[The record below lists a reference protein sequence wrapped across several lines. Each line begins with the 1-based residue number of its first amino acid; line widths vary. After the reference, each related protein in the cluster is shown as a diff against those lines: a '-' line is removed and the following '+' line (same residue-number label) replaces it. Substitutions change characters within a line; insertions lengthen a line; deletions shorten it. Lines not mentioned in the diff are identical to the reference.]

1 MNRVTFNLHE
11 HGFRDRPL
19 LSNWSPHHYIPNS
32 PLSEEIN
39 INHASKKD
47 RNRYSEVDI
56 MVIVSMK
63 LTMMKTVLKNII
75 NCSYPRA
82 GWDEL

>member
-47 RNRYSEVDI
+47 RNRYNGDCEYEANNDEEHN
-56 MVIVSMK
+56 K
-63 LTMMKTVLKNII
+63 L
-75 NCSYPRA
+75 
-82 GWDEL
+82 